1 MSDIGRQLKKK
12 DNRTPM
18 EDTTREEF
26 GQNQTA
32 NLAGADVDDD
42 GCEGVKM
49 REGGLWVWRGQL
61 RKCQ

>member
-26 GQNQTA
+26 GQNQNS

-49 REGGLWVWRGQL
+49 REGFGGSFGISHFL
-61 RKCQ
+61 

>member
-1 MSDIGRQLKKK
+1 
-12 DNRTPM
+12 M

-26 GQNQTA
+26 GQNKNA
-32 NLAGADVDDD
+32 YLAGADVDDD

-49 REGGLWVWRGQL
+49 REGGRWVWRGQL